1 MINTCFRS
9 KNYPMQKNGEIE
21 FYSSGDSAVEQNDAV
36 KLKICMMLGFPLKSN
51 RIMQRLGTEAARRR
65 PFWTL

>member
-21 FYSSGDSAVEQNDAV
+21 FYSSGDSAVEENDAV
-36 KLKICMMLGFPLKSN
+36 KLCELLWLIILTKKV
-51 RIMQRLGTEAARRR
+51 A
-65 PFWTL
+65 